1 VYLSWLILLIGAQ
14 LAFYLQFPQYLR
26 HGQRPIELNGRD
38 REQIGLSIMYLIGRD
53 YAAGRSFWSV
63 QSLADELDVPSIL
76 AAPMVRCLEEAGL
89 IVATERQQYVP
100 SRSLELIQLADI
112 FDSARALH
120 TGKLAVGIR
129 IVAPA
134 AALFKQRSLRDLI
147 KPKD

>member
-1 VYLSWLILLIGAQ
+1 
-14 LAFYLQFPQYLR
+14 
-26 HGQRPIELNGRD
+26 
-38 REQIGLSIMYLIGRD
+38 MYLIGRD

-134 AALFKQRSLRDLI
+134 AALLGEIESAMHEPLKQRSLRDLI